1 MHLEKA
7 IPLFFWLCLFSWFW
21 QSKILQSGSK
31 APINQWMRACSK
43 PIRTWNAHATTIL
56 AEGAIALPVTLSGGV
71 LFASWKLLQFPS
83 SLIVKVILAIF
94 MRASAQRPS
103 EGSKTEC
110 THARSQDKCNASR
123 RLYLHRITSTVI
135 SWAYSWHSRP
145 TISTMMMTLCIAW

>member
-31 APINQWMRACSK
+31 APMNQWMRACSK

-94 MRASAQRPS
+94 MGASAQYEYLIKWRWNNYPALAS
-103 EGSKTEC
+103 HRVWRSWRVVRLHTVQFGWSPEGSSKIEEVT
-110 THARSQDKCNASR
+110 
-123 RLYLHRITSTVI
+123 LM
-135 SWAYSWHSRP
+135 RP
-145 TISTMMMTLCIAW
+145 IHGNL